1 MTYKCLIVDDEK
13 LARGLIQTHLS
24 QLDDFELIASCG
36 SAIEASKILQEKTI
50 DLLFLDIE
58 MPVLKGTDFFK
69 NLIHKPKVIFTT
81 AYRDY
86 AVEGFELNAV
96 DYILKPITFQRFFSA
111 IEKFRTLQRG
121 SISDSIMIPISE
133 DKDAFIYIR
142 EDRKQ
147 VKVYLDSI
155 LYIESL
161 KDYVKIHLEKEKHI
175 TKSSMSAFEEKLDGR
190 FIRVHRSYIINK
202 DKITAYTKNDVEIGE
217 IEIPIGENFST
228 NLTAFLHD
236 KS

>member
-13 LARGLIQTHLS
+13 LARGLIEAHLS
-24 QLDDFELIASCG
+24 QLDDFELVASCS
-36 SAIEASKILQEKTI
+36 SAIEASIILQKETI

-58 MPVLKGTDFFK
+58 MPVLKGTDFFE

-96 DYILKPITFQRFFSA
+96 DYILKPITFQRFFNS

-121 SISDSIMIPISE
+121 SVTDSFTISIPE
-133 DKDAFIYIR
+133 YKDAFIYIR
-142 EDRKQ
+142 KDRKQ

-161 KDYVKIHLEKEKHI
+161 KDYIKIHLEKKNHI
-175 TKSSMSAFEEKLDGR
+175 TKSSISAFEEKLDER

-202 DKITAYTKNDVEIGE
+202 DKITAYTKNDIEIE
-217 IEIPIGENFST
+217 KIEIPIGENFRK
-228 NLTAFLHD
+228 NLAIF
-236 KS
+236 

>member
-1 MTYKCLIVDDEK
+1 MTYKCLIIDDEK

-24 QLDDFELIASCG
+24 QLDDFELIASCT
-36 SAIEASKILQEKTI
+36 SAIEASKILQEQTI

-96 DYILKPITFQRFFSA
+96 DYILKPITFQRFFNA
-111 IEKFRTLQRG
+111 IEKFRALHKPNSVNAVVHPTKEIRNTFL
-121 SISDSIMIPISE
+121 
-133 DKDAFIYIR
+133 YIR

-147 VKVYLDSI
+147 VKIDLDAI

-161 KDYVKIHLEKEKHI
+161 KDYIKLYLETKNHI
-175 TKSSMSAFEEKLDGR
+175 TKSSISSFEEKLDNR
-190 FIRVHRSYIINK
+190 FIRIHRSYIINK
-202 DKITAYTKNDVEIGE
+202 DKITAYTKNDVEIGN
-217 IEIPIGENFST
+217 IEIPIGENYKK
-228 NLTAFLHD
+228 NLDALN
-236 KS
+236 K